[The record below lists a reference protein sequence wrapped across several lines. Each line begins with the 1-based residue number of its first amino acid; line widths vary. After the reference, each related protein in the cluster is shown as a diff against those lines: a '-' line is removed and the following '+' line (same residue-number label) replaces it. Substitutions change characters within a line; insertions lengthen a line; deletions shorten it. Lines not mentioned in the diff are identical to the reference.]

1 LGITPYEARD
11 MKIHPDRTALVL
23 IDLQDN
29 SIESADWPV
38 HDYGRVAQN
47 SSKILAAARDAK
59 MEIAHVA
66 LEFEPDAYSIPPHLP
81 RVAAPTHVED
91 LTDAIS
97 TEVSPLPGEAVFLK
111 AYRSAF
117 FETGLHAHLVSRGVD
132 TLVIGGVWTD
142 ACIFAS
148 VIDAV
153 RAGYKVILAE
163 DALGTQTAGMHQV
176 AIVNMANRL
185 YQGMISN
192 TDAICAAVKA
202 KCDLEG
208 WAFSRAIEFA
218 YEVDTVKSF
227 YDEIVSQFPR
237 ANS

>member
-1 LGITPYEARD
+1 MI
-11 MKIHPDRTALVL
+11 ISPDRTALVL

-29 SIESADWPV
+29 SLETAEWPV
-38 HDYGRVAQN
+38 HEYGRVAQN
-47 SSKILAAARDAK
+47 ASEILMAARDVE
-59 MEIAHVA
+59 MQIAHVA

-81 RVAAPTHVED
+81 RVKAPTRPED

-97 TEVSPLPGEAVFLK
+97 SDVSPRPDEAVFLK

-117 FETGLHAHLVSRGVD
+117 FETGLHDHLVSNGID
-132 TLVIGGVWTD
+132 TLVLVGVWTD

-192 TDAICAAVKA
+192 TDAICAAVKTN
-202 KCDLEG
+202 CDLEG
-208 WAFSRAIEFA
+208 WVFSRAIEFT
-218 YEVDTVKSF
+218 YEIDTVQDCYEKITS
-227 YDEIVSQFPR
+227 EFPGTKG
-237 ANS
+237 